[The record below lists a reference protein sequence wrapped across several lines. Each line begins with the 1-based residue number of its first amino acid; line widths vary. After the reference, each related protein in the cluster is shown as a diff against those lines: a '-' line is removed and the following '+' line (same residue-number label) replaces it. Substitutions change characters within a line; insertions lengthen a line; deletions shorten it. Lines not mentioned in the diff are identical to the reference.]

1 MNVDI
6 KYPKLYKG
14 LLLYTRVYGN
24 DNNNKFSIVPA
35 SIIFHKIDAWQDAEG
50 FIKDDKDNTHP
61 LSYLITNNGQS
72 ITCVGSKTNIDA
84 LYFKAEEFVRLGIER
99 E

>member
-1 MNVDI
+1 MKIDI

-14 LLLYTRVYGN
+14 LLLYTRVYSN
-24 DNNNKFSIVPA
+24 DTNTKFSIVPA
-35 SIIFHKIDAWQDAEG
+35 SVIFHKIDAWEDVEG

-61 LSYLITNNGQS
+61 LACLITNNGQS
-72 ITCVGSKTNIDA
+72 ITCIGSKERMDD
-84 LYFKAEEFVRLGIER
+84 LYIKAEEFVRLGIER